1 MATSNYHTQK
11 DKKKDKIYGVYIK
24 SVLTKKVV
32 LSITEIGKN
41 IKQNLEKKIVSQTE
55 GRCIAEGFIR
65 PNSVRVISYSA
76 GIVNMDKVE
85 FHTIFECMICH
96 PVDGMLIECRV
107 KTITKAGI
115 QAHVIDKDEV
125 IPVVVFLA
133 RDHHTNDRSFGDIK
147 EGTQIV
153 VRVIG
158 TTYELNDPHIY
169 VIGKLVQRNKEEFK
183 EKKARLRIVSNEV
196 ISGDKIEEIIGGEDI
211 EDSDDSDSE
220 FYNTEL

>member
-1 MATSNYHTQK
+1 MATTTYHTQK

-24 SVLTKKVV
+24 SVLTKKIV

-96 PVDGMLIECRV
+96 PVDGMLIECHV

-115 QAHVIDKDEV
+115 QAHVIDKDEI

-133 RDHHTNDRSFGDIK
+133 RDHHTNDKSFGDIK
-147 EGTQIV
+147 ENTRIV

-169 VIGKLVQRNKEEFK
+169 VIGKLVQRNRQELQ
-183 EKKARLRIVSNEV
+183 EKKARLRIISNEV
-196 ISGDKIEEIIGGEDI
+196 IKDDAVEEILGGDE
-211 EDSDDSDSE
+211 SDSNDDCDFNE
-220 FYNTEL
+220 TEDP